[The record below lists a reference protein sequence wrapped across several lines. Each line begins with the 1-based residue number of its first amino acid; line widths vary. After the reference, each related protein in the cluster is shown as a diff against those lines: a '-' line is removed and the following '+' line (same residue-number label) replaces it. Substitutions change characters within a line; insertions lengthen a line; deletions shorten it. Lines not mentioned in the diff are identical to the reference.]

1 MVYVCNNKIGILEL
15 KNLKE
20 IFGFTVKDIVKH
32 RFTDDYYYENSEDE
46 TDDISNYEL
55 LDMHFSYVVAMDDMF
70 FISTSIGWIIKV
82 RVTDF
87 KIEFIK

>member
-15 KNLKE
+15 KSLKE
-20 IFGFTVKDIVKH
+20 IISFTIKDIIER

-46 TDDISNYEL
+46 TDDVSNYEL
-55 LDMHFSYVVAMDDMF
+55 QDMHFSKIVAMDDIF
-70 FISTSIGWIIKV
+70 FISSSTGWVIKI

-87 KIEFIK
+87 KIELIK